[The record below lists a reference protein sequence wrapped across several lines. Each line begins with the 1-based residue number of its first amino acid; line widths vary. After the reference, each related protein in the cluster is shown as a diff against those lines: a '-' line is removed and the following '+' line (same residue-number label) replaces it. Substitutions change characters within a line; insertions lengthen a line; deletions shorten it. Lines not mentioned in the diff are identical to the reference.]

1 MEQGLATGGTGQGT
15 VARARDGYLSGGPDA
30 FSKEDLIMNVAV
42 LQLEVNA
49 DRTKDERMVHAM
61 DILESMYR
69 DNRHPQLVLLP
80 EIWGT
85 GFFNFE
91 NYQKESEELKGQTY
105 FAFAPLAEKLG
116 CYILTGSFVEREGSD
131 LFNTSLL
138 IDPEG
143 NIAARYRKIHLFGY
157 KSREP
162 EVLTPGRDITVVGTK
177 FGTWGITTCYDLR
190 FPELYRAMVDK
201 GAESFLVPAAWPINR
216 LDHWTIFN
224 KARAVENQCY
234 LISCNCAGS
243 HGGATFGGHS
253 MVVDPWGIAVASGGD
268 KETVVWANIDLEEVE
283 KSRRTFTALKDRVF
297 K

>member
-1 MEQGLATGGTGQGT
+1 
-15 VARARDGYLSGGPDA
+15 
-30 FSKEDLIMNVAV
+30 MNVAV
-42 LQLEVNA
+42 LQLEVND

-61 DILESMYR
+61 DILERMYR

-201 GAESFLVPAAWPINR
+201 GAEGFLVPAAWPINR

-224 KARAVENQCY
+224 KARAVENHVTLYPATVQEVMEGQP
-234 LISCNCAGS
+234 LGAQ
-243 HGGATFGGHS
+243 HGGRPLGNRRLR
-253 MVVDPWGIAVASGGD
+253 GD
-268 KETVVWANIDLEEVE
+268 KETVVWANIDLEEV